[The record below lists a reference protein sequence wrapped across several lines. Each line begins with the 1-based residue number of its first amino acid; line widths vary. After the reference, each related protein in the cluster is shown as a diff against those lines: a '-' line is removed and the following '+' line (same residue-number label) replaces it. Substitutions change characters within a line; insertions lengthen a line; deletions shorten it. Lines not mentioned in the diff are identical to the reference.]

1 MKILI
6 LEDNAILAQGL
17 RSVIEEA
24 GYSVDLL
31 MDGSQA
37 IAWLQTGQYDLLML
51 DLGLPGMDGIEI
63 LRYLRRRNNPI
74 PVIIITARD
83 RLDQR
88 ISGLEEGADDY
99 LCKPFSL
106 EEVVARV
113 RAVIRRSR
121 SFSDNR
127 LKNGDLE
134 LCLASRTLTLK
145 GEEVVLH
152 RRELAV
158 LEYFLLNRG
167 RLLSKDQVADSIA
180 SFEQDISAGAIETYV
195 SRIRKKLGNAAA
207 IRTVRGLGYLM
218 DNLDLADD
226 SICSES
232 FDSLVY
238 SPADLNDSAV
248 LVCQSVC
255 SDATYR

>member
-17 RSVIEEA
+17 KTAIEEA
-24 GYSVDLL
+24 GYCVDLL
-31 MDGSQA
+31 LDGMQG
-37 IAWLQTGQYDLLML
+37 IAWLKSGQYDLLML

-63 LRYLRRRNNPI
+63 LRYLRRQKNTI

-88 ISGLEEGADDY
+88 ITGLEEGADDY

-127 LKNGDLE
+127 LKNGEVE
-134 LCLASRTLTLK
+134 LCLASRTLTLN
-145 GEEVVLH
+145 GEIVTLH

-158 LEYFLLNRG
+158 LEYFMLNRG
-167 RLLSKDQVADSIA
+167 RLLSKDQVVDSIA
-180 SFEQDISAGAIETYV
+180 SLEQDISAGAIETYV
-195 SRIRKKLGNAAA
+195 SRIRKKLGTSVA
-207 IRTVRGLGYLM
+207 IRTVRGLGYM
-218 DNLDLADD
+218 MESLD
-226 SICSES
+226 
-232 FDSLVY
+232 
-238 SPADLNDSAV
+238 
-248 LVCQSVC
+248 
-255 SDATYR
+255 

>member
-1 MKILI
+1 LEDNFSYSDRYCHFSSAVLIRGFDMKILI
-6 LEDNAILAQGL
+6 LEDNAILAEGL
-17 RSVIEEA
+17 KTAIEEA
-24 GYSVDLL
+24 GYYVDVL
-31 MDGSQA
+31 MDGMQG
-37 IAWLQTGQYDLLML
+37 IPWLKSGQYDLLML

-63 LRYLRRRNNPI
+63 LRYLRRQKNPI

-88 ISGLEEGADDY
+88 ITGLEEGADDY

-127 LKNGDLE
+127 LKNGDVE
-134 LCLASRTLTLK
+134 LCLASRTLTLN
-145 GEEVVLH
+145 GEIVTLH

-158 LEYFLLNRG
+158 LEYFMLNRG

-180 SFEQDISAGAIETYV
+180 SLEQDISAGAIETYV
-195 SRIRKKLGNAAA
+195 SRIRKKLGAAVA
-207 IRTVRGLGYLM
+207 IRTVRGLGYM
-218 DNLDLADD
+218 MESLD
-226 SICSES
+226 
-232 FDSLVY
+232 
-238 SPADLNDSAV
+238 
-248 LVCQSVC
+248 
-255 SDATYR
+255 

>member
-17 RSVIEEA
+17 KSVIEEA
-24 GYSVDLL
+24 GYSVDML

-37 IAWLQTGQYDLLML
+37 ITWLKTGKYDLLML

-63 LRYLRRRNNPI
+63 LRYLRRRNNSI

-113 RAVIRRSR
+113 RAVVRRSR

-127 LKNGDLE
+127 LKNGHLE
-134 LCLASRTLTLK
+134 LCLASRTLTLM
-145 GEEVVLH
+145 GEKILLH

-180 SFEQDISAGAIETYV
+180 SFEQDVSSAAIETYV
-195 SRIRKKLGNAAA
+195 SRIRKKLGTSAG

-218 DNLDLADD
+218 DNLD
-226 SICSES
+226 
-232 FDSLVY
+232 
-238 SPADLNDSAV
+238 
-248 LVCQSVC
+248 
-255 SDATYR
+255 